1 MSVWHNNCGTAHCRA
16 GWAVALAGAEGA
28 ALESKVGTASAAM
41 QIYLASDPGI
51 DRLPDFYTSNKAA
64 LADMKRLADI
74 EAATQGSAS

>member
-1 MSVWHNNCGTAHCRA
+1 
-16 GWAVALAGAEGA
+16 
-28 ALESKVGTASAAM
+28 M